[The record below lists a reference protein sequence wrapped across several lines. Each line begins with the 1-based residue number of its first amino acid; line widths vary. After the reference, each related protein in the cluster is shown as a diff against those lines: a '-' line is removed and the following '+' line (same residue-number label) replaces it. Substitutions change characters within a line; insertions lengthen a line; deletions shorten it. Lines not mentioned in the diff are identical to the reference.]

1 MSETAR
7 ELYERLSKDREV
19 YISRAEE
26 CAKLTIPFLFPK
38 EGDNG
43 TTKHYTPYQAVGAR
57 GVNNLASKL
66 LLALFPPNTP
76 FFRLDVRK
84 AVMEYITQSP
94 EDKQEI
100 EQKLVQQEQV
110 FQKHFESQQYRVPLY
125 EGIKQLVVAGNALPF
140 LPPKEGGMKIYKL
153 NSYVVQRDFVGNPI
167 QVVTLDKLSV
177 KTIPADV
184 LEAAGIDVS
193 QRKDD
198 EEVEIYTHVTYNYTD
213 NKYYSYQEIEGSIIK
228 GYEQTGRIETCPWI
242 PLRLFKMDGE
252 NYSRS
257 YVEEYIG
264 DLKTLEG
271 LSQAIIE
278 ASAIAASIIYLV
290 NPNGVTQVSK
300 LNKAKNGGYVPG
312 RPEDVVPLQ
321 LNKQSDMQIA
331 KATAD
336 ALESRLSYA
345 FMLNS
350 AVQRNAER
358 VTAEEIRYVA
368 NELEDTLGGIYSILS
383 QELQLPL
390 VHVIMNQL
398 QKQGEMVDLPSDI
411 VQPAITTGVEAIGR
425 GHDLTKLS
433 SFVSF
438 VAQVPEAAAVVKW
451 EQIGKAYASACDLDG
466 EGIIMTK
473 EEIEQQKQQA
483 IMAQMMQAGIPN
495 ATKGVM
501 DAMNNGG
508 TE

>member
-1 MSETAR
+1 MSENARTLYEQLAVER
-7 ELYERLSKDREV
+7 EL

-26 CAKLTIPFLFPK
+26 CARLTIPFLFPK
-38 EGDNG
+38 EGDNSA
-43 TTKHYTPYQAVGAR
+43 TKFPTPFQAVGAR

-76 FFRLDVRK
+76 FYRMDIRK
-84 AVMEYITQSP
+84 DIMEYLSQVP

-100 EQKLVQQEQV
+100 EQKLVQEEQT
-110 FQKHFESQQYRVPLY
+110 FQKHFEAQQYRVTLH
-125 EGIKQLVVAGNALPF
+125 EAIKQLVVAGNDLLF
-140 LPPKEGGMKIYKL
+140 LPPKEGGMKMYKL
-153 NSYVVQRDFVGNPI
+153 NSYVVQRDFVGNLI
-167 QVVTLDKLSV
+167 QLVTLDKLAV
-177 KTIPADV
+177 KTIPPEV
-184 LEAAGIDVS
+184 LVMAGIDPS
-193 QRKDD
+193 QRKDN
-198 EEVEIYTHVTYNYTD
+198 EIIEIYTHVTFD
-213 NKYYSYQEIEGSIIK
+213 RAKDKYYSYQEIEGTKIK
-228 GYEQTGRIETCPWI
+228 GYEQTGNIDTCPWI

-271 LSQAIIE
+271 LSQAIVE
-278 ASAIAASIIYLV
+278 ASAIAASIVYLV
-290 NPNGVTQVSK
+290 NPNGVTQISK
-300 LNKAKNGGYVPG
+300 LNRARNGGYVPG
-312 RPEDVVPLQ
+312 RPEDVVALQ

-390 VHVIMNQL
+390 VKVIMNKL
-398 QKQGEMVDLPSDI
+398 QMMGEMADI
-411 VQPAITTGVEAIGR
+411 PTEIAQPAITTGVEAIGR
-425 GHDLTKLS
+425 GHDLSKLS
-433 SFVSF
+433 NFVSF

-451 EQIGKAYASACDLDG
+451 EQVGKAYASACDLDST
-466 EGIIMTK
+466 GIIKTQ
-473 EEIEQQKQQA
+473 EEIQQEQQQA
-483 IMAQMMQAGIPN
+483 QMMQMMQAGVPN
-495 ATKGVM
+495 ATKGMM
-501 DAMNNGG
+501 DAMNGG
-508 TE
+508 SE